1 MNRLFLLRLSKISP
15 SNIYKDKINLVIN
28 LSIFVIIF
36 ALTASIISLLFEN
49 RIEDLENRIQKNEI
63 NHLVYTKW
71 LSRSPKIIV
80 KIDNLYQSRK
90 DERLFSKVITSI
102 PDDDNTSI
110 RNIYSPREEY
120 FNYYY
125 YLSDVITINFKDMN
139 LVLKDAIFISQS
151 EEDIKLIKK
160 QKDLFLNLI
169 NEYDKIKYE
178 RLQYIDKKKDTISEE
193 KNEYYSDFN
202 KTIKKQIKILERQK
216 LFFLDFV
223 NKYFSDKREEYSN
236 NNSIDLKEIN
246 ELSFLETRFIIFAFV
261 IQFMIFVILQILEVS
276 LERRKK
282 WKKKNK

>member
-110 RNIYSPREEY
+110 RNIYGPREEY

-282 WKKKNK
+282 

>member
-15 SNIYKDKINLVIN
+15 SNLYKDKINLVIN

-120 FNYYY
+120 FFYYY
-125 YLSDVITINFKDMN
+125 YLSDVITINFKDIN

-160 QKDLFLNLI
+160 QKDLFLNLV
-169 NEYDKIKYE
+169 NEYDKIKHE
-178 RLQYIDKKKDTISEE
+178 RLQYIDKNKDTLSE
-193 KNEYYSDFN
+193 EYYSDFN

-216 LFFLDFV
+216 LFFLDFT

-236 NNSIDLKEIN
+236 NNSKDLKEIN
-246 ELSFLETRFIIFAFV
+246 ELSFLETRFIIFAFI

-282 WKKKNK
+282 

>member
-15 SNIYKDKINLVIN
+15 SNLYKDKINLVIN

-63 NHLVYTKW
+63 NHIVYTKW

-80 KIDNLYQSRK
+80 KIDNIYQSRK

-125 YLSDVITINFKDMN
+125 YLSDVITINFKDIN

-160 QKDLFLNLI
+160 QKDLFLNLV
-169 NEYDKIKYE
+169 NEYDKIKHE
-178 RLQYIDKKKDTISEE
+178 RLQYIDKNKDTLSEE

-216 LFFLDFV
+216 LFFLDFT

-236 NNSIDLKEIN
+236 NNSKDLKEIN
-246 ELSFLETRFIIFAFV
+246 ELSFLETRFIIFAFI

-282 WKKKNK
+282 

>member
-15 SNIYKDKINLVIN
+15 SNLYKDKINLVIN

-63 NHLVYTKW
+63 NHIVYTKW

-120 FNYYY
+120 FFYYY
-125 YLSDVITINFKDMN
+125 YLSDVITINFKDIN

-160 QKDLFLNLI
+160 QKDLFLNLV
-169 NEYDKIKYE
+169 NEYDKIKHE
-178 RLQYIDKKKDTISEE
+178 RLQYIDKNKDTLSEE

-216 LFFLDFV
+216 LFFLDFT

-236 NNSIDLKEIN
+236 NNSKDLKEIN
-246 ELSFLETRFIIFAFV
+246 ELLLLDTRFIIFAFI

-282 WKKKNK
+282 

>member
-15 SNIYKDKINLVIN
+15 SNLYKDKINLVIN

-63 NHLVYTKW
+63 NHIVYTKW

-125 YLSDVITINFKDMN
+125 YLSDVITINFKDIN

-160 QKDLFLNLI
+160 QKDLFLNLV
-169 NEYDKIKYE
+169 NEYDKIKHE
-178 RLQYIDKKKDTISEE
+178 RLQYIDKNKDTLSEE

-216 LFFLDFV
+216 LFFLDFT

-236 NNSIDLKEIN
+236 NNSKDLKEIN
-246 ELSFLETRFIIFAFV
+246 ELSFLETRFIIFAFI

-282 WKKKNK
+282 

>member
-15 SNIYKDKINLVIN
+15 SNLYKDKINLVIN

-125 YLSDVITINFKDMN
+125 YLSDVITINFKDIN

-160 QKDLFLNLI
+160 QKDLFLNLV
-169 NEYDKIKYE
+169 NEYDKIKHE
-178 RLQYIDKKKDTISEE
+178 RLQYIDKNKDTLSEE

-216 LFFLDFV
+216 LFFLDFT

-236 NNSIDLKEIN
+236 NNSKDLKEIN
-246 ELSFLETRFIIFAFV
+246 ELSFLETRFIIFAFI

-282 WKKKNK
+282 